1 MNKYSC
7 YETDK
12 CLIKI
17 ISAIEDNEL
26 ILEFV
31 SWKQLIEK
39 SSMNILSHA
48 DVLGAGSPSRTIY
61 KS

>member
-1 MNKYSC
+1 MSGPNTSRSDCVIKEPYKTMNKYSC

-31 SWKQLIEK
+31 S
-39 SSMNILSHA
+39 
-48 DVLGAGSPSRTIY
+48 
-61 KS
+61 